1 MPAGPRPSPQS
12 SDGISVCGFQN
23 QLLTKG
29 MVILRDKI
37 RFYEGESGGPVAGTG
52 RPATLPAG
60 VAAGRRDVAGL
71 FCAPR
76 ALGGRAGEAARPRLT
91 PGGDLTGESVGP
103 PTTCESP
110 GGLRALGGKALPPLA
125 APGAFCRQ

>member
-1 MPAGPRPSPQS
+1 MGLSCGWGTPGGLACRALLPPTPKAVTA
-12 SDGISVCGFQN
+12 SVCGFQN

-60 VAAGRRDVAGL
+60 VAAGQRDVAGL

-76 ALGGRAGEAARPRLT
+76 ALGRRAGEAGRPRLT
-91 PGGDLTGESVGP
+91 PGGDLTGESVCP
-103 PTTCESP
+103 PTTCENP
-110 GGLRALGGKALPPLA
+110 GG
-125 APGAFCRQ
+125 